1 MVRPWVEDIRG
12 QLGMGPRLADR
23 GYMVC
28 AIPRSGSKYLDDLLV
43 STKVLG
49 SPREFFNTEA
59 RRRHEPGYPAGCRQQ
74 ARRILT
80 DGATANGIYAVK
92 LFPSHLQRV
101 QNKLDLFRALPNLRL
116 VVLTRGDVLGQA
128 ISFARALQT
137 GKFAS
142 YRVTSRQPVYSQQM
156 INTCLDGIMRDQQV
170 WEDILARNEFPW
182 IRLQYESVVADPQG
196 AVDQVAN
203 LMGVPL
209 PVPIA
214 PERVRNEIQRDEIN
228 EAWRARFLADTGGMS
243 QG

>member
-1 MVRPWVEDIRG
+1 
-12 QLGMGPRLADR
+12 MGPRLADR

-74 ARRILT
+74 TRRILT

-101 QNKLDLFRALPNLRL
+101 QRKLDLFQTLPNLRL
-116 VVLTRGDVLGQA
+116 VALTRGDILGQA

-142 YRVTSRQPVYSQQM
+142 DRVSSRQPVYSLQM
-156 INTCLDGIMRDQQV
+156 ISTCLDGIMRDQQV
-170 WEDILARNEFPW
+170 WDDILARNEFPS

-214 PERVRNEIQRDEIN
+214 LERVRNEVQRDEIN
-228 EAWRARFLADTGGMS
+228 EAWRARFLAETGGMS